1 MSEMKYSY
9 ETAGNSSYLVATFE
23 EGKGLINY
31 QLQMLVNNEIKN
43 VIGAAKKQKNDDIQI
58 FYNITSK
65 ITLEQAVE
73 KNKISKDGVIAIISG
88 ALSALKDL
96 EEYQLVS
103 SGIVFEADKIF
114 VKPGHFEPNFI
125 YLPNTTEDT
134 GIQSLKNLLLSF
146 IMGSKIEVSNDNFV
160 QVLLETLN
168 KPGFNAGVLKRMC
181 EKYQGGGQVNKPKQQ
196 EIKPEVNIPQPQK
209 PLGVQTP
216 PQLERPIQIPIAGG
230 MPNKPPVAKQPET
243 PKKPEIK
250 KEEKEKNP
258 KKTVF
263 LILQIVL
270 LAAVAGLSF
279 TGILNDES
287 GNINFQYLAGVLLGV
302 GCIDFVL
309 YREMFKNN
317 KDKETKKE
325 KEAKSKNAKKPSVA
339 MPGKEMPAMPKA
351 TPQMPKKP
359 IAVPKKDVNG
369 MAEKAEENISPK
381 KVEYAIPSP
390 AVMPPVSQ
398 PQAYDPL
405 SEFENEDTVVI
416 DNNASEGAYLE
427 FYDNGIASRINLD
440 RDRIAVGKLR
450 SQCDF
455 VLNNRKI
462 SKMHAEFICRN
473 GQYYV
478 KDFNSTNGTY
488 INGGNQRI
496 QSNQEYQIYN
506 GDRITLADVDMTL
519 FC

>member
-1 MSEMKYSY
+1 MQYSY

-23 EGKGLINY
+23 GGEGLINY
-31 QLQMLVNNEIKN
+31 QLQMLVNNNIKN

-65 ITLEQAVE
+65 ITLEQAIE
-73 KNKISKDGVIAIISG
+73 KNKISKAGIIAIING

-103 SGIVFEADKIF
+103 SGIVFEENKIF

-125 YLPNTTEDT
+125 YVPNTTEDT
-134 GIQSLKNLLLSF
+134 GIQSLKNLLLGF
-146 IMGSKIEVSNDNFV
+146 VMGSKIEVSNDNFV

-168 KPGFNAGVLKRMC
+168 KPGFNAGVLKKMC
-181 EKYQGGGQVNKPKQQ
+181 EKYQGGGQSDKPKPR
-196 EIKPEVNIPQPQK
+196 EAKPEVNIPQPSRPQA
-209 PLGVQTP
+209 VQTP
-216 PQLERPIQIPIAGG
+216 PQAEQPIQTSVTGSI
-230 MPNKPPVAKQPET
+230 PNKPPVAKQPEA
-243 PKKPEIK
+243 PKKTEVK

-270 LAAVAGLSF
+270 LAVVAGLSF
-279 TGILNDES
+279 SGILNDEN
-287 GNINFQYLAGVLLGV
+287 GNINVQYLAGVLLGV

-325 KEAKSKNAKKPSVA
+325 AKPKNAKKPSVA
-339 MPGKEMPAMPKA
+339 MPGKEMPTMPKSA
-351 TPQMPKKP
+351 PQTPKKP
-359 IAVPKKDVNG
+359 VAVPKKESDNSAVQVEMNVSSQK
-369 MAEKAEENISPK
+369 E
-381 KVEYAIPSP
+381 EYAIPSP
-390 AVMPPVSQ
+390 AVVPPVSR

-416 DNNASEGAYLE
+416 DDNASNGAYLE
-427 FYDNGIASRINLD
+427 FYDNGIASRINLNQ
-440 RDRIAVGKLR
+440 DRIVVGKLR
-450 SQCDF
+450 TQCDF

-488 INGGNQRI
+488 LNGGNQRI

-506 GDRITLADVDMTL
+506 GDRVTLADVDMTL

>member
-1 MSEMKYSY
+1 MQFSY

-23 EGKGLINY
+23 KGEGLINY
-31 QLQMLVNNEIKN
+31 QLQMLVNNDIKN
-43 VIGAAKKQKNDDIQI
+43 VIAAAKKQKNDDIQI

-65 ITLEQAVE
+65 ITLEQAIE
-73 KNKISKDGVIAIISG
+73 KNKISKDGVIAIING

-103 SGIVFEADKIF
+103 SGIIFEENKIF

-125 YLPNTTEDT
+125 YIPDTTEDT

-146 IMGSKIEVSNDNFV
+146 VMGSKIEVSNDNFV

-168 KPGFNAGVLKRMC
+168 KPGFNASALKKMC
-181 EKYQGGGQVNKPKQQ
+181 EKYQGGGQVNKPKQR
-196 EIKPEVNIPQPQK
+196 ETKPEVNIPQPPRPQA
-209 PLGVQTP
+209 VQTP
-216 PQLERPIQIPIAGG
+216 PQAERPIQIPVAGG
-230 MPNKPPVAKQPET
+230 MQNKPPIPKQSEA
-243 PKKPEIK
+243 PKKQEAPK
-250 KEEKEKNP
+250 KEKEKNS
-258 KKTVF
+258 KKPVF

-270 LAAVAGLSF
+270 LAVVAGLSF

-287 GNINFQYLAGVLLGV
+287 GNLNFQYLAGVLLGA

-325 KEAKSKNAKKPSVA
+325 KEAKPKNVKKPSVA
-339 MPGKEMPAMPKA
+339 MPGKEMPAMPKSI
-351 TPQMPKKP
+351 PQMPKKP

-369 MAEKAEENISPK
+369 IAEQAEKNVSPK

-390 AVMPPVSQ
+390 AVVPPVSQ
-398 PQAYDPL
+398 TQAYDPL

-416 DNNASEGAYLE
+416 DNSASGTAYLE

-440 RDRIAVGKLR
+440 RERIAVGKLR

-506 GDRITLADVDMTL
+506 GDRVTLADVDMTL

>member
-1 MSEMKYSY
+1 MQFSY

-23 EGKGLINY
+23 EGKGLVNY
-31 QLQMLVNNEIKN
+31 QLQMLVNNDIKN

-65 ITLEQAVE
+65 ITLEQATE
-73 KNKISKDGVIAIISG
+73 KNKISKDGVIAIIKG
-88 ALSALKDL
+88 ALSAFKDL

-114 VKPGHFEPNFI
+114 VKPGHFEPSFI
-125 YLPNTTEDT
+125 YVPNTTEDT

-146 IMGSKIEVSNDNFV
+146 VMGSKIEVSNDNFV

-168 KPGFNAGVLKRMC
+168 KPGFNADVLKKMC
-181 EKYQGGGQVNKPKQQ
+181 EKYQRGGQADKPKQH
-196 EIKPEVNIPQPQK
+196 EIKPEVNIPQPPRPQA
-209 PLGVQTP
+209 VQTP
-216 PQLERPIQIPIAGG
+216 PQSERPIQIPVAGG
-230 MPNKPPVAKQPET
+230 KPNKPPVAKQTEMP
-243 PKKPEIK
+243 K

-263 LILQIVL
+263 LLLQIVL

-287 GNINFQYLAGVLLGV
+287 GNINFQYLAGVLLGA

-325 KEAKSKNAKKPSVA
+325 TKSKSTKKPSVA
-339 MPGKEMPAMPKA
+339 VPGKEMPAMPKSV
-351 TPQMPKKP
+351 PQMPKKP
-359 IAVPKKDVNG
+359 IEVPKKKNDNSAVQAEVNV
-369 MAEKAEENISPK
+369 SSQ

-390 AVMPPVSQ
+390 VVVQPVSQ

-416 DNNASEGAYLE
+416 DNNASGGAYLE
-427 FYDNGIASRINLD
+427 FYDNGIASRINLN

-450 SQCDF
+450 TQCDF

-488 INGGNQRI
+488 INGANQRI
-496 QSNQEYQIYN
+496 QSNQEYQIFN